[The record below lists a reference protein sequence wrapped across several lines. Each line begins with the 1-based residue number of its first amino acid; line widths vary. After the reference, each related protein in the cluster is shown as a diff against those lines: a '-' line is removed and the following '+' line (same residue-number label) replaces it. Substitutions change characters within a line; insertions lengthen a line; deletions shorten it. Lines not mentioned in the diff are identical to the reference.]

1 MNKFL
6 ITSFEVLFISYF
18 VSGCSLLQN
27 RYADRSRI
35 EEDRSTVVS
44 TGSGQSKIEEA
55 VTYRKDENGNVVLGA
70 GSGTDQ
76 PLVTEANVVDNT
88 VSQPSVAASET
99 AGNETKPIQSVEV
112 KTEPAEPTVEAV
124 TSVKYVADT
133 KVRETALQEA
143 SKSMIP
149 DSYSKMPNNS
159 VVYVE
164 TVACD
169 PPLVYNTDKLT
180 QQIVSSYSGAGKF
193 RMASDE
199 SIRSLRSKMEY
210 NDVANGDWSSL
221 ASLARAQKY
230 DYVFYGAV
238 GKENSGLYLMY
249 YLIRV
254 DSGEIV
260 WESTKSLK

>member
-6 ITSFEVLFISYF
+6 ITSLEVLFISYF

-27 RYADRSRI
+27 RYADRSKI

-55 VTYRKDENGNVVLGA
+55 VTYRKDEKGNVVLGA

-88 VSQPSVAASET
+88 VYQPSVAASET
-99 AGNETKPIQSVEV
+99 SGSETKPIQSVEV
-112 KTEPAEPTVEAV
+112 KTEPTVEVA
-124 TSVKYVADT
+124 TSVKYVGDT